1 MGAID
6 LIITFA
12 KPLWFWLR
20 TRVRPSASAVLIA
33 ADAHFCKCKRNSRL
47 LLLLLLPPPHPRRTT
62 KLPADASECAA
73 AARAAGGDAMLVSSL
88 ESLPSTL
95 PAARAGNGPS
105 IVRTQ
110 LTISREREGGATL
123 LTAVFLAAARAAKLR
138 KIA

>member
-1 MGAID
+1 M
-6 LIITFA
+6 IITFA

-47 LLLLLLPPPHPRRTT
+47 LLLLLLPLPHPRRTA

-88 ESLPSTL
+88 ESLPSAL
-95 PAARAGNGPS
+95 PAAKQVGRM
-105 IVRTQ
+105 
-110 LTISREREGGATL
+110 
-123 LTAVFLAAARAAKLR
+123 TANETRGRVVVSDGDRRQRSSL
-138 KIA
+138 